1 MHRAPHISIPCKQL
15 RLTPCQMY
23 EVNNYVLAQPEE
35 TRHDAPAVPPSSG
48 IQWRSTKQKKCRTI
62 KTSPNAEAPPT
73 ESYQSCLAPGRAGAE
88 VSKQKGTPWEC
99 GFSLHSATTDTAHVP
114 WFFHC
119 FATIDNF
126 CLVFLQ
132 WLNGTKIKTKTKKQE
147 TKKTKQTKWQD
158 PTLCHYSPPW
168 GVQSCFFFGFLFS
181 GSLLIFWRAK
191 DLDLTLCQF
200 SHFRGCKRVFGWF
213 YYLLWACGSIRK
225 QCKKTMAKCRYH
237 WRKLGGLGTQIRQ
250 FCLFM

>member
-168 GVQSCFFFGFLFS
+168 GVQSCFFLVSCFLVSCF
-181 GSLLIFWRAK
+181 LVR
-191 DLDLTLCQF
+191 C
-200 SHFRGCKRVFGWF
+200 WF
-213 YYLLWACGSIRK
+213 FE
-225 QCKKTMAKCRYH
+225 
-237 WRKLGGLGTQIRQ
+237 GLRT
-250 FCLFM
+250 